1 MSKEKYQALL
11 AKYLN
16 GECSDEERALLDQWY
31 EALHA
36 NADSNKSID
45 PESKTSFLERNWEA
59 LLAKTHPE
67 EQGPKPLFRLWHWMV
82 AASLVLAVSSTY
94 FWGNG
99 WWSSS
104 AQPIAQTQSGTKK
117 SNHSNQPQTISLPDG
132 STVVLEKNASLVMAN
147 DFGKQQRTVYLEGGA
162 FFSVKPNAKLP
173 FLVHAGDV
181 VTEVL
186 GTSFRIQPLANTRDI
201 EVSVNTGRVSVYTL
215 EKDKLKKRNG
225 VILTPNQKAVISTEL
240 KTIQQGIVERPTLV
254 DKGIPESSFI
264 FEETT
269 FDQVLKSIQ
278 NAYGIEIVVVNPAV
292 NACAFTGDLNGLE
305 LFQQLELM
313 CGTINAKFETRG
325 TAVFILGK
333 GCD

>member
-31 EALHA
+31 EALRS
-36 NADSNKSID
+36 DGKKDID
-45 PESKTSFLERNWEA
+45 LESTASFLERNWAA
-59 LLAKTHPE
+59 LVPKIHPE
-67 EQGPKPLFRLWHWMV
+67 PEQVKPLFQWWRWIA
-82 AASLVLAVSSTY
+82 AASLVLAISASY
-94 FWGNG
+94 FLGNK
-99 WWSSS
+99 WWTVSSS
-104 AQPIAQTQSGTKK
+104 AQSTALTESGLRKTNF
-117 SNHSNQPQTISLPDG
+117 SPRPQTITLPDG
-132 STVVLEKNASLVMAN
+132 STVVLEKNASLITAR
-147 DFGKQQRTVYLEGGA
+147 DFGKQQRAVYLQGGA

-186 GTSFRIQPLANTRDI
+186 GTSFRIQALANNRDI

-215 EKDKLKKRNG
+215 EKDKVKKRNG
-225 VILTPNQKAVISTEL
+225 VILTPNQKAIISTEL

-292 NACAFTGDLNGLE
+292 KVCAFTGDLNGLE
-305 LFQQLELM
+305 LFPQLELL

-325 TAVFILGK
+325 TAIFILGK